1 MLLITPSPEH
11 RQKLYFDQYQYCISF
26 VHRKISVI
34 RGLTQKQCQRNIE
47 FRQRWEQSHAP
58 SSRRGPIPT
67 VFTAETQQ
75 SLLGLCTL
83 LADHKANHGC
93 KLVLGEDWA
102 YVYTN
107 NLELLSKFQAW
118 PLVCRIEVREAL
130 CTIPRDVILQNQP
143 EFRYRVYFR
152 ERLVSDDEKQRLR
165 NWLNHQPQDQVRGS
179 PTLRRWLPVVSA
191 KWNRNLC
198 QRYYY
203 VDFQDQ
209 ASITMLG
216 LVTSGLIRNTC
227 TIKARQ

>member
-1 MLLITPSPEH
+1 M
-11 RQKLYFDQYQYCISF
+11 
-26 VHRKISVI
+26 
-34 RGLTQKQCQRNIE
+34 
-47 FRQRWEQSHAP
+47 
-58 SSRRGPIPT
+58 
-67 VFTAETQQ
+67 FTAETQQ

-152 ERLVSDDEKQRLR
+152 ERFVSDDEKQRLR
-165 NWLNHQPQDQVRGS
+165 NWLNHQPLFCYLQHMAYCLKLDCMILLAIYG
-179 PTLRRWLPVVSA
+179 
-191 KWNRNLC
+191 
-198 QRYYY
+198 
-203 VDFQDQ
+203 FQPLELL
-209 ASITMLG
+209 THLKG
-216 LVTSGLIRNTC
+216 RKFLVF
-227 TIKARQ
+227 